1 MKPLSILQ
9 VIGGGEIA
17 GSKHQFLE
25 LCREL
30 QGRGHHLT
38 IITFLEGELSADARK
53 LGIPIQILPMQS
65 IFDFH
70 VILPLRKK
78 IKREGFQIVHT
89 HGIRAN
95 FIGRLAAR
103 PTTAK
108 IITTIYSFPKEDYR
122 NILKR
127 ALYPPIDK
135 FTTPAAHRLIAV
147 SEGLQKKLVKAK
159 VAPQSRFSVVHCSI
173 DLDRALPSK
182 PRGITR
188 QELGI
193 PEGSVACGMLARLV
207 AVKNPFLLL
216 DVARIVHDQWSG
228 VLFFFVGDGPY
239 LEPLRLAAK
248 ERDLDRFICFTGYRN
263 DPLDIVEAM
272 DIIVLTSISEG
283 LPVTL
288 LEAMSRS
295 KPVVATRVGGI
306 PEVVQDGRT
315 GFLSASGD
323 AQDFAGKILKLLQDP
338 AKSRWLGEQGR
349 RWALDHFS
357 LSGMV
362 DQTEQIYRE
371 VLAE

>member
-1 MKPLSILQ
+1 
-9 VIGGGEIA
+9 
-17 GSKHQFLE
+17 
-25 LCREL
+25 
-30 QGRGHHLT
+30 
-38 IITFLEGELSADARK
+38 
-53 LGIPIQILPMQS
+53 
-65 IFDFH
+65 
-70 VILPLRKK
+70 
-78 IKREGFQIVHT
+78 
-89 HGIRAN
+89 
-95 FIGRLAAR
+95 
-103 PTTAK
+103 
-108 IITTIYSFPKEDYR
+108 
-122 NILKR
+122 
-127 ALYPPIDK
+127 
-135 FTTPAAHRLIAV
+135 
-147 SEGLQKKLVKAK
+147 
-159 VAPQSRFSVVHCSI
+159 
-173 DLDRALPSK
+173 
-182 PRGITR
+182 
-188 QELGI
+188 
-193 PEGSVACGMLARLV
+193 
-207 AVKNPFLLL
+207 
-216 DVARIVHDQWSG
+216 
-228 VLFFFVGDGPY
+228 
-239 LEPLRLAAK
+239 
-248 ERDLDRFICFTGYRN
+248 FTGYRN